1 MGQLTTLFLAACA
14 LLVAAQAAPSFEKV
28 PDPAMSALKGTRG
41 KPFTSGLVFCNGAYV
56 KPPYRVIRYGTAIF
70 VNDRQVTDQIVSWK
84 AFLAT
89 QGGYVAPVAA
99 SAKPQSA
106 AAKANTGSIDDLF
119 DDEPA
124 KSASGGT
131 SAAAAA
137 EESIP
142 EAGFSPNAKS
152 EALLKKVNAARLE
165 IQRKLKDGNI
175 CFFGARYGRV
185 VVEPRVAKA
194 LLDALPE
201 AISDAAD
208 GAALAAALRAKGFV
222 FMQRELCDDLI
233 ENRKDYPQIIERR
246 RALRE
251 EASLQKMFD
260 TARGG
265 RR

>member
-1 MGQLTTLFLAACA
+1 MGRLTTLFLAACA

-28 PDPAMSALKGTRG
+28 PDPAMAALKGTRG

-70 VNDRQVTDQIVSWK
+70 VNDQQVTDQIVSWK

-89 QGGYVAPVAA
+89 QDGYVAPVAA

-106 AAKANTGSIDDLF
+106 ATKESRSSVDDLF

-124 KSASGGT
+124 KPAPGEK

-137 EESIP
+137 AEAIP
-142 EAGFSPNAKS
+142 AAGFSSNARS
-152 EALLKKVNAARLE
+152 EALLKKVNVARLE

-185 VVEPRVAKA
+185 VVEPRVARA
-194 LLDALPE
+194 LLDVLPE

-208 GAALAAALRAKGFV
+208 GAELAATLRAKGFV
-222 FMQRELCDDLI
+222 FMHRELCDDLI
-233 ENRKDYPQIIERR
+233 ENRKGYPQIVERR
-246 RALRE
+246 RVLRE

-260 TARGG
+260 KAQGG